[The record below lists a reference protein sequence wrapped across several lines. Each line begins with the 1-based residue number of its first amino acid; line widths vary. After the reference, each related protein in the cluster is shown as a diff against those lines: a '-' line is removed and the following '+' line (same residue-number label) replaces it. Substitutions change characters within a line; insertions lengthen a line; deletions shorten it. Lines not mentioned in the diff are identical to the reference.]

1 MSKRRATSKEYLDVA
16 LSFLDSFCQAISIT
30 GFRMV
35 DSCYIVHDRRQNL
48 IKRLSQLSLDS
59 ILIVNVKALEDSL
72 IEQSF
77 CCIISLCWLWH
88 HYLCWPASAKHVRQV
103 IVLCGV
109 DSYSSCSVWLRLI
122 APIWQ

>member
-1 MSKRRATSKEYLDVA
+1 MPKRRATSKDCLDVA
-16 LSFLDSFCQAISIT
+16 LSFLDSFYQAISIT

-77 CCIISLCWLWH
+77 CSIISL
-88 HYLCWPASAKHVRQV
+88 
-103 IVLCGV
+103 
-109 DSYSSCSVWLRLI
+109 SVGKAAILD
-122 APIWQ
+122 

>member
-1 MSKRRATSKEYLDVA
+1 MPKRRATSKDCLDVA

-59 ILIVNVKALEDSL
+59 ILIVNVKTLEDKK
-72 IEQSF
+72 IQT
-77 CCIISLCWLWH
+77 C
-88 HYLCWPASAKHVRQV
+88 
-103 IVLCGV
+103 
-109 DSYSSCSVWLRLI
+109 VW
-122 APIWQ
+122 